1 VSARARTR
9 PPMSCRLL
17 NTATSLRWEQFSHA
31 FSASD
36 GSPTG
41 VMIAAPW
48 TSADAFVHKSIVTA
62 ASGGS
67 ETESLTKPLRPL
79 ACKERKETLKQGLAE
94 AAARAPCPAP
104 VRSFAN
110 MRVALNYNE
119 I

>member
-79 ACKERKETLKQGLAE
+79 ACKERKETLKQW
-94 AAARAPCPAP
+94 ARRGGGAGTVSGPCPLVCQHA
-104 VRSFAN
+104 S
-110 MRVALNYNE
+110 RVKLQ
-119 I
+119 